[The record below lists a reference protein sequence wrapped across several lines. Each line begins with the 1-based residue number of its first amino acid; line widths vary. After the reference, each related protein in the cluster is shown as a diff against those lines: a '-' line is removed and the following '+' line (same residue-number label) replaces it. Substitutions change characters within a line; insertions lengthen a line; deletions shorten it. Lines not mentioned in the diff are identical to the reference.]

1 MDRLLSVVLES
12 PTPETRKTSK
22 CSNIRVTVEFP
33 GEIEYHERTESAFAA
48 LTEADPH
55 KYGRLDGLKQLIC
68 DGYEAEAENRLLD
81 ALHVYKSALIMLPG
95 EERLLRKLKRLE
107 LKVSSLP
114 E

>member
-22 CSNIRVTVEFP
+22 CSDVYVTVEIP
-33 GEIEYHERTESAFAA
+33 GETVHHERTASAFAVLA
-48 LTEADPH
+48 ATDPH

-95 EERLLRKLKRLE
+95 EDRLLRKLKRLE
-107 LKVSSLP
+107 LKVSSLF
-114 E
+114 